1 MSVYTKRLETL
12 RAERLTYGAGKGA
25 ALPDSFKKKV
35 LKHHYDSGM
44 NLTTLA
50 GKVGIHFTTLHKW
63 KRVMGTGQTHAKHGE
78 TTRAD
83 LKTKALAVTDELDN
97 GMSTIAIANKYNIT
111 RQQYGAW
118 KAATQGRYQ
127 EFREFPDGVIFVTK
141 PEKLIVGD
149 ANIRAYRDLMKAQ
162 LEIRLKLL
170 AKMHSLGYGHVE
182 LEAEVALMKTAVLTA
197 EALKDIK

>member
-1 MSVYTKRLETL
+1 MSTYDKRLKKLQTKRT
-12 RAERLTYGAGKGA
+12 TYGTGKGVVF
-25 ALPDSFKKKV
+25 PDTFRKEV
-35 LKHHYDSGM
+35 LEYHYDSSMG
-44 NLTTLA
+44 LTPLA
-50 GKVGIHFTTLHKW
+50 RKLDIHFTTLHTW
-63 KRVMGTGQTHAKHGE
+63 KRLLGTGQTHVKHGE

-127 EFREFPDGVIFVTK
+127 EFRELPDGIMFATK
-141 PEKLIVGD
+141 PEKLIFGD

-162 LEIRLKLL
+162 LETRLKLL
-170 AKMHSLGYGHVE
+170 AEMHSLGYGHVE
-182 LEAEVALMKTAVLTA
+182 LEAEVELMKTAVLTA
-197 EALKDIK
+197 EALKDVK